1 MKSICFGVKRV
12 NKNLKGIITLFA
24 LLMTV
29 FVFSKSG
36 VEAKIINNE
45 FVDLTFTVDSKD
57 YLSKSIKKK
66 MDLAP
71 FIENGSTLVPFR
83 TIFEELGYTIKWDDS
98 ERSIFAYKMG
108 SQMKLIIDNNIAMI
122 NGQEKIIGVA
132 PKIVNGRTFVPLR
145 FVSEN
150 AGANVV
156 WDDSTRAIYITKVGK
171 YDTGGV
177 LFYEKGKKG
186 NNTVYIYDGNEFK
199 VLPLNNKSIVNWYS
213 YKGKVLLTMFDSST
227 SKNNF
232 AQFKNGTFEVLIND
246 FDIQET
252 FEYNNNLLIHGYDR
266 EQKFNKLYRFD
277 GHSLILI
284 KDNFYVGKH
293 MEINGK
299 LVINK
304 YDNTRDYSLLV
315 FDKNSSNP
323 WEPKVLS
330 ENFIIKDSVIFDN
343 VLYMTG
349 VLEEGKSKPLASYNG
364 LGTGPLYFK
373 ILHDDIDININDI
386 AIYKDKIYLVKSGKL
401 KYIYNKKLHD
411 ELVTYKNKQTFIDYS
426 INKIVAFNNKLYIGV
441 KGGKYVD
448 SKGVALNAKDYP
460 KINPFVMEFESP
472 TVTSNFISGFSLKEF
487 RIEGNVLLA
496 LGNLTSKDSALYI
509 YNGINKPVST
519 LDVLSIKNTLT
530 VNNKLFIDVTDRS
543 RITDKNRDTM
553 LVYEGNTIK
562 NLVVDMKTKYWEAVK
577 DSMVFSG
584 YENGINANKLYSY
597 GYAFN
602 ELLGNFDVKYWSKVE
617 NSLFVC
623 GSSPL
628 DKQFGLYKFNDANML
643 SLEQNMEAINVI
655 KAKGKYY
662 LVYAYDRDAQS
673 PLKGKKILYIY
684 DDSTRDFVEMK
695 VNIEITDMIFM
706 E

>member
-1 MKSICFGVKRV
+1 MKSICFG
-12 NKNLKGIITLFA
+12 LKWVDINQKAIITFFA
-24 LLMTV
+24 LLV
-29 FVFSKSG
+29 SLILFSKGG

-45 FVDLTFTVDSKD
+45 FVDLTLTVDSKD

-66 MDLAP
+66 MDIAP

-83 TIFEELGYTIKWDDS
+83 TMFEELGYTINWDDS

-108 SQMKLIIDNNIAMI
+108 SQMKLIIDNNIAI
-122 NGQEKIIGVA
+122 VNGQQKIIGVE
-132 PKIVNGRTFVPLR
+132 PKIVNGRSFVPLR

-177 LFYEKGKKG
+177 LFYEKGKS
-186 NNTVYIYDGNEFK
+186 NNNKVYVYDGNEFK
-199 VLPLNNKSIVNWYS
+199 VLPLTNKSIVNWYS

-232 AQFKNGTFEVLIND
+232 AQFKNGDFEVLIND

-252 FEYNNNLLIHGYDR
+252 FEYNNNLIIHGYDR

-277 GHSLILI
+277 GESLELI

-293 MEINGK
+293 IEINGK

-304 YDNTRDYSLLV
+304 YDNTRNYSLLV

-323 WEPKVLS
+323 WAPKVLS
-330 ENFIIKDSVIFDN
+330 ENFIIKDSVILEN

-349 VLEEGKSKPLASYNG
+349 VLEEGTSKPFASYNG
-364 LGTGPLYFK
+364 LGTQPGYFR
-373 ILHDDIDININDI
+373 ILLDNTDINIKDI
-386 AIYKDKIYLVKSGKL
+386 AVYKDKIYVVKSGKL
-401 KYIYNKKLHD
+401 KYISNKDLHNV
-411 ELVTYKNKQTFIDYS
+411 LVNYKNTRTYIDYS
-426 INKIVAFNNKLYIGV
+426 INKIIAFNNKLYVGV
-441 KGGKYVD
+441 KSGRYVD
-448 SKGVALNAKDYP
+448 SKGVALNKSYS
-460 KINPFVMEFESP
+460 KIGPFVMEFES
-472 TVTSNFISGFSLKEF
+472 TTATSSFISDFTLKEF
-487 RIEGNVLLA
+487 RIEGNALLA
-496 LGNLTSKDSALYI
+496 LGNLVTKDSALYI
-509 YNGINKPVST
+509 YNGINKPIST

-530 VNNKLFIDVTDRS
+530 VNNKLFIDVTDKS

-553 LVYEGNTIK
+553 LIYEGNTIK

-602 ELLGNFDVKYWSKVE
+602 ELLSNFDVKYWSKVE

-628 DKQFGLYKFNDANML
+628 DKKFGLYKFNDANMV
-643 SLEQNMEAINVI
+643 SLEQNMETIKVI
-655 KAKGKYY
+655 KAKGNYY
-662 LVYAYDRDAQS
+662 LVYAYDRDNQS

-684 DDSTRDFVEMK
+684 DDSTRSFVEMK

>member
-1 MKSICFGVKRV
+1 MKSICFGLKWVR
-12 NKNLKGIITLFA
+12 KNPKAVVSFFA
-24 LLMTV
+24 LLMSL
-29 FVFSKSG
+29 FVLSKSG

-66 MDLAP
+66 MDIAP

-83 TIFEELGYTIKWDDS
+83 TMFEELGYTIKWDDS

-108 SQMKLIIDNNIAMI
+108 SQMKLIIDDNIAI
-122 NGQEKIIGVA
+122 VNGQQKIIEVA
-132 PKIVNGRTFVPLR
+132 PKIVNSRTFVPLR

-177 LFYEKGKKG
+177 LFYEKGK
-186 NNTVYIYDGNEFK
+186 NNNNKVYVYDGNEFR
-199 VLPLNNKSIVNWYS
+199 VLPITNKSIVNWYS

-232 AQFKNGTFEVLIND
+232 AQFKNGAFEVLIND

-252 FEYNNNLLIHGYDR
+252 FEYNNNLIIHGYDR

-277 GHSLILI
+277 GESLELI

-304 YDNTRDYSLLV
+304 YDNTRNYSLLV

-330 ENFIIKDSVIFDN
+330 DNFIIKDSVILEN

-349 VLEEGKSKPLASYNG
+349 VLEEGTSKPLASYSG
-364 LGTGPLYFK
+364 LGTEPFYFRV
-373 ILHDDIDININDI
+373 LLSNTDININDI
-386 AIYKDKIYLVKSGKL
+386 AVYKDKIYVVKSGKL
-401 KYIYNKKLHD
+401 KFISNNDLHNV
-411 ELVTYKNKQTFIDYS
+411 LVNYKNTKTYIDYS
-426 INKIVAFNNKLYIGV
+426 INKIIAFNNKLYVGV
-441 KGGKYVD
+441 KSGGYVD
-448 SKGVALNAKDYP
+448 SKGVALKTNYS
-460 KINPFVMEFESP
+460 KIGPFVMEFEN
-472 TVTSNFISGFSLKEF
+472 TTATSNFISDFTLKEF
-487 RIEGNVLLA
+487 RIEGNALLA
-496 LGNLTSKDSALYI
+496 LGNLVTKDSALYI

-530 VNNKLFIDVTDRS
+530 VNNKLFIDVTDKS

-553 LVYEGNTIK
+553 LIYEGNTIK

-602 ELLGNFDVKYWSKVE
+602 ELLSNFDVKYWSRVE

-623 GSSPL
+623 GSSPQ
-628 DKQFGLYKFNDANML
+628 DKKFGLYKFNDANML

-655 KAKGKYY
+655 KAKGNYY
-662 LVYAYDRDAQS
+662 LVYAYDRDNQS